1 VSGITT
7 HVLDTSIGRPA
18 SGVAV
23 RLLRADEEVSA
34 GTTDADGRWVALDG
48 DATTP
53 GGYRLVFATGAYFGG
68 SSFHPQV
75 VVDFEVSDPGEH
87 HHVPLLLSA
96 FGYTTYRGS

>member
-1 VSGITT
+1 MCSTRPSDARRPVS
-7 HVLDTSIGRPA
+7 PYA
-18 SGVAV
+18 C
-23 RLLRADEEVSA
+23 SA
-34 GTTDADGRWVALDG
+34 TMLQLAAGATDADGRWLALDG
-48 DATTP
+48 DATTA

-75 VVDFEVSDPGEH
+75 VVDFEVSDPAEH